1 MFGVEFVR
9 AGKLALVGDRGQIP
23 SRCRVV
29 INHLFGEFLIVVVVC
44 PVAGKFSEFDFG
56 EPSRRQNWQIAGLV
70 CWSDAVAFT

>member
-9 AGKLALVGDRGQIP
+9 QGNLALGGDRGQIP

-29 INHLFGEFLIVVVVC
+29 INHLLGEFLNVVVVC

-56 EPSRRQNWQIAGLV
+56 EPSRRQKLGK
-70 CWSDAVAFT
+70 